1 MSDEKKLNQVSDSS
15 NQTDT
20 DTYMKIL
27 KNTDNQ
33 PEAAENNSADNT
45 DKDNKYDDNG
55 KHTPRAIKRKKG
67 IIKKISGAFR
77 NPRKRKYAIV
87 ITAAAVILISVLTI
101 SIAVLLRKDDNSGI
115 TDFLPET
122 VSPDVNEI
130 SENNFIVNIEDYI
143 SPIDFD
149 ELWSTAQDSVAYLYI
164 PGTTVSYPIM
174 QHPTNNEFY
183 LNHAPD
189 KKYDEGGSVYIELSN
204 SSDFT
209 DPVTMI
215 YGHNMNGNENREPQ
229 IFSFFQRCYSDSEYL
244 SEHSDVYI
252 YLPDKTYK
260 YEICCAV
267 PYSDRH
273 VLYYHDFKVDG
284 VTEEFIDELYSE
296 TGRYSCFAD
305 RDKPSGDNPL
315 IVLSTCYMWG
325 KSKRYLVLAELTEVI
340 SAGSADAAVIPPE
353 FVTDAEN

>member
-115 TDFLPET
+115 TDFLPEI

-130 SENNFIVNIEDYI
+130 SENNFIDNIEDYI

-215 YGHNMNGNENREPQ
+215 YGHNMNGNENRRFFHFFKDAILIPNIYRSIPMFTF
-229 IFSFFQRCYSDSEYL
+229 IFRTKRINMRYAVQFRTATAMYFIIMTLKWRALRKSLSMSFILKPADIPVLRTETS
-244 SEHSDVYI
+244 
-252 YLPDKTYK
+252 PA
-260 YEICCAV
+260 EIT
-267 PYSDRH
+267 
-273 VLYYHDFKVDG
+273 L
-284 VTEEFIDELYSE
+284 
-296 TGRYSCFAD
+296 
-305 RDKPSGDNPL
+305 
-315 IVLSTCYMWG
+315 
-325 KSKRYLVLAELTEVI
+325 
-340 SAGSADAAVIPPE
+340 
-353 FVTDAEN
+353 

>member
-1 MSDEKKLNQVSDSS
+1 
-15 NQTDT
+15 
-20 DTYMKIL
+20 MKF
-27 KNTDNQ
+27 Q
-33 PEAAENNSADNT
+33 
-45 DKDNKYDDNG
+45 
-55 KHTPRAIKRKKG
+55 
-67 IIKKISGAFR
+67 
-77 NPRKRKYAIV
+77 
-87 ITAAAVILISVLTI
+87 
-101 SIAVLLRKDDNSGI
+101 
-115 TDFLPET
+115 
-122 VSPDVNEI
+122 
-130 SENNFIVNIEDYI
+130 ENNFIDNIEDYI

-267 PYSDRH
+267 PYSDRQ
-273 VLYYHDFKVDG
+273 VLIIMTLKWRALRKSLSMSFILKPADIPVLR
-284 VTEEFIDELYSE
+284 TETS
-296 TGRYSCFAD
+296 
-305 RDKPSGDNPL
+305 P
-315 IVLSTCYMWG
+315 
-325 KSKRYLVLAELTEVI
+325 AEITL
-340 SAGSADAAVIPPE
+340 
-353 FVTDAEN
+353 

>member
-1 MSDEKKLNQVSDSS
+1 
-15 NQTDT
+15 
-20 DTYMKIL
+20 
-27 KNTDNQ
+27 
-33 PEAAENNSADNT
+33 
-45 DKDNKYDDNG
+45 
-55 KHTPRAIKRKKG
+55 
-67 IIKKISGAFR
+67 
-77 NPRKRKYAIV
+77 
-87 ITAAAVILISVLTI
+87 
-101 SIAVLLRKDDNSGI
+101 
-115 TDFLPET
+115 
-122 VSPDVNEI
+122 
-130 SENNFIVNIEDYI
+130 
-143 SPIDFD
+143 
-149 ELWSTAQDSVAYLYI
+149 
-164 PGTTVSYPIM
+164 M

-315 IVLSTCYMWG
+315 IVLSTCYMWD